1 MPLVTNCCGLP
12 IQTPFCPFC
21 GQSTRGEQL
30 LRGQDLDEE
39 IRLRTEGVE
48 DVAIDAPQF
57 LRRQG
62 LTVVAG
68 VGAGLRQVTI
78 VSEQFN
84 GDLIFDMNIS
94 RRQCVRLL
102 NVFQIPIQER

>member
-1 MPLVTNCCGLP
+1 MDIEEVIRTK
-12 IQTPFCPFC
+12 
-21 GQSTRGEQL
+21 
-30 LRGQDLDEE
+30 LD
-39 IRLRTEGVE
+39 GVE
-48 DVAIDAPQF
+48 DTGIDAPQF
-57 LRRQG
+57 LRKQG

-68 VGAGLRQVTI
+68 VGAGLRKVTI

-102 NVFQIPIQER
+102 TAFGITIQER